1 MELKSKLKEL
11 RMAHNMTQ
19 EAVADRIGVSSQTVS
34 KWERGLLSPD
44 ISLLPK
50 IALLFKCSIDSLFDM
65 ELVWSIEH
73 RKEFGEKI
81 HALHERKDW
90 DGVYQAWIREIELNP
105 DHYGNY
111 ADVMLHVYRK
121 KLYDKDRVEKMLS
134 LAEHAEKCCTD
145 DDKRN
150 EIYRIMLQLCSE
162 SNDPAIREKG
172 KYYYKK
178 LPSLRHSRE
187 VYAKFVMEGEKYRA
201 QVLKN
206 IPCIVDLAEWSIRQ
220 LILPE
225 MPPEEK
231 LFYYQK
237 AAALWETV
245 TDGKY
250 AGFYDPP
257 LLSDYAEIAKIYV
270 QLGQADRAEEYIDR
284 ILAAWERHM
293 TESGK
298 ENKSKIMCSAA
309 PGNSVPLE
317 QICKKLL
324 QYMISAPELAAFKDK
339 VTALQNRYEEYAAQ
353 TRGEANE
360 NYIFFDS
367 RSFADGHAVRFMRR
381 HARSPAGH

>member
-1 MELKSKLKEL
+1 MELKNKLKEL
-11 RMAHNMTQ
+11 RVAHCMTQ
-19 EAVADRIGVSSQTVS
+19 EVVADHLGVSSQTVS

-44 ISLLPK
+44 ISLLPQ

-81 HALHERKDW
+81 HALHEKKDW
-90 DGVYQAWIREIELNP
+90 EGVYQAWIREIELNP

-121 KLYDKDRVEKMLS
+121 KLYDRDRVEKMIS

-150 EIYRIMLQLCSE
+150 EIYRIMLRLCSE
-162 SNDPAIREKG
+162 SKDQIIREKG

-187 VYAKFVMEGEKYRA
+187 VYAKFVMDGEEYRS

-206 IPCIVDLAEWSIRQ
+206 IIYTVDLAECSVRQ
-220 LILPE
+220 LILPD
-225 MPPEEK
+225 MPPCEK

-237 AAALWETV
+237 AAALLETAL
-245 TDGKY
+245 DGKY

-270 QLGQADRAEEYIDR
+270 QLGQTDRADEYINR
-284 ILAAWERHM
+284 IIATLEKHM
-293 TESGK
+293 IESEK
-298 ENKSKIMCSAA
+298 ENKSQILYSTTMR
-309 PGNSVPLE
+309 NSVPTE

-324 QYMISAPELAAFKDK
+324 QNMISTPELENFKDK
-339 VTALQNRYEEYAAQ
+339 ISALQNRYEEYISQ
-353 TRGEANE
+353 TRGKTNE
-360 NYIFFDS
+360 N
-367 RSFADGHAVRFMRR
+367 
-381 HARSPAGH
+381 

>member
-1 MELKSKLKEL
+1 MEFKKKLKEL
-11 RMAHNMTQ
+11 RAAHCMTQ
-19 EAVADRIGVSSQTVS
+19 EAVADYLGVSSQTVS

-44 ISLLPK
+44 IALLPK

-65 ELVWSIEH
+65 DLLWSIEH

-81 HALHERKDW
+81 RALHDKNGWE
-90 DGVYQAWIREIELNP
+90 GVYEAWICEIELNP

-121 KLYDKDRVEKMLS
+121 KLYEKDRVEKMIS

-162 SNDPAIREKG
+162 SKDPTIREKG

-187 VYAKFVMEGEKYRA
+187 VYAKFVMDSEEYRT

-206 IPCIVDLAEWSIRQ
+206 IIYTVDLAECSVRQ
-220 LILPE
+220 LILPN
-225 MPPEEK
+225 MPLQEK

-237 AAALWETV
+237 AAALLETV
-245 TDGKY
+245 LDGKY

-257 LLSDYAEIAKIYV
+257 LMSDYVEIAKIYI
-270 QLGQADRAEEYIDR
+270 QIRQTDKAEEYINR
-284 ILAAWERHM
+284 IIAMLEKHM
-293 TESGK
+293 IASEK
-298 ENKSKIMCSAA
+298 ENKSPILYCPMLQNA
-309 PGNSVPLE
+309 LTTE
-317 QICKKLL
+317 QMCKKLL
-324 QYMISAPELAAFKDK
+324 QNMINTPEFEIFKNNISD
-339 VTALQNRYEEYAAQ
+339 LQNRYEGYIAQ
-353 TRGEANE
+353 TQVE
-360 NYIFFDS
+360 N
-367 RSFADGHAVRFMRR
+367 
-381 HARSPAGH
+381 

>member
-1 MELKSKLKEL
+1 MELKNKLKEL
-11 RMAHNMTQ
+11 RVTHVMTQ
-19 EAVADRIGVSSQTVS
+19 EAVADHLGVSSQTVS

-44 ISLLPK
+44 IALLPK

-65 ELVWSIEH
+65 DLVWSIEH

-81 HALHERKDW
+81 HALHEKKDW
-90 DGVYQAWIREIELNP
+90 EGVYQAWIHEIELNP

-121 KLYDKDRVEKMLS
+121 KLYDNARVEKMIS

-162 SNDPAIREKG
+162 SKDPAIREKG
-172 KYYYKK
+172 RYYYKK

-187 VYAKFVMEGEKYRA
+187 VYAKFVMDGEEYRS

-206 IPCIVDLAEWSIRQ
+206 IIYTIDLAECSIRQ
-220 LILPE
+220 LILPD

-237 AAALWETV
+237 AARLLETV
-245 TDGKY
+245 LDGKY

-270 QLGQADRAEEYIDR
+270 QLAQPDRADEYINR
-284 ILAAWERHM
+284 ILAALEKHM
-293 TESGK
+293 IESEK
-298 ENKSKIMCSAA
+298 ENKSQILYSTTMR
-309 PGNSVPLE
+309 NSVPTE

-324 QYMISAPELAAFKDK
+324 QNMICAPELEIFKNK
-339 VTALQNRYEEYAAQ
+339 IFALQNRYEEYIFQ

-360 NYIFFDS
+360 N
-367 RSFADGHAVRFMRR
+367 
-381 HARSPAGH
+381 

>member
-1 MELKSKLKEL
+1 MELKNKLKEL
-11 RMAHNMTQ
+11 RVTHGMTQ
-19 EAVADRIGVSSQTVS
+19 EAVADYLFVSSQTVS

-44 ISLLPK
+44 IALLPK

-81 HALHERKDW
+81 HALHEKKDW
-90 DGVYQAWIREIELNP
+90 EGVYQAWIREIELNP

-121 KLYDKDRVEKMLS
+121 KLYDKDRVEKMIS

-162 SNDPAIREKG
+162 SKDPAIREKG

-187 VYAKFVMEGEKYRA
+187 VYAKFVMDGEEYRS

-206 IPCIVDLAEWSIRQ
+206 IIYTIDLAECSVRQ
-220 LILPE
+220 LILPD
-225 MPPEEK
+225 MPPQEK

-237 AAALWETV
+237 AAALLETV
-245 TDGKY
+245 LDGKY

-257 LLSDYAEIAKIYV
+257 LMSDYAEIAKIYV
-270 QLGQADRAEEYIDR
+270 QLGQTDRAEEYINR
-284 ILAAWERHM
+284 IIATLEKHM
-293 TESGK
+293 IKSEK
-298 ENKSKIMCSAA
+298 ENKSQILCSTTLH
-309 PGNSVPLE
+309 NSVPTE
-317 QICKKLL
+317 QICQKLL
-324 QYMISAPELAAFKDK
+324 QNMLNATELELFKDK
-339 VTALQNRYEEYAAQ
+339 ISDLQKRYEKYVFR
-353 TRGEANE
+353 TRSTINE
-360 NYIFFDS
+360 N
-367 RSFADGHAVRFMRR
+367 
-381 HARSPAGH
+381 

>member
-1 MELKSKLKEL
+1 MELKNKLKEL
-11 RMAHNMTQ
+11 RVAHSMTQ
-19 EAVADRIGVSSQTVS
+19 EAVAEHLGVSSQTVS

-44 ISLLPK
+44 ITLLPK

-65 ELVWSIEH
+65 DLLWSIEH

-81 HALHERKDW
+81 QALHEQKDW
-90 DGVYQAWIREIELNP
+90 EGVYQAWIREIELNP

-121 KLYDKDRVEKMLS
+121 KLYDKDRVEKMIS

-162 SNDPAIREKG
+162 SKDPAIREKG

-187 VYAKFVMEGEKYRA
+187 VYAKFVMDGEEYKS

-206 IPCIVDLAEWSIRQ
+206 IIYTIDLAECSVRQ
-220 LILPE
+220 LILPD
-225 MPPEEK
+225 MPPQEK
-231 LFYYQK
+231 LFYYKK
-237 AAALWETV
+237 AVALLETV
-245 TDGKY
+245 LDGKY

-257 LLSDYAEIAKIYV
+257 LMSDYAEIAKIYV
-270 QLGQADRAEEYIDR
+270 QLGQTDRAEEYVKR
-284 ILAAWERHM
+284 IIATLERHM
-293 TESGK
+293 IESEK
-298 ENKSKIMCSAA
+298 ENKSQILYSTTLR
-309 PGNSVPLE
+309 NSVPTE

-324 QYMISAPELAAFKDK
+324 KNIISTPELEIFKDK
-339 VTALQNRYEEYAAQ
+339 ISALQSRYEEYISQ
-353 TRGEANE
+353 TRGEFNK
-360 NYIFFDS
+360 N
-367 RSFADGHAVRFMRR
+367 
-381 HARSPAGH
+381 

>member
-11 RMAHNMTQ
+11 RISRNMTQ
-19 EAVADRIGVSSQTVS
+19 EAVADHLGVSSQTVS

-65 ELVWSIEH
+65 DLVWSIEH

-81 HALHERKDW
+81 HALHEKKDW
-90 DGVYQAWIREIELNP
+90 EGVYQAWIREIELNP

-121 KLYDKDRVEKMLS
+121 KLYDKDRIEKMIS

-162 SNDPAIREKG
+162 SNDSAIREKG

-187 VYAKFVMEGEKYRA
+187 VYAKFVMEDEEYRS

-206 IPCIVDLAEWSIRQ
+206 IIYTIDLAECSVRQ
-220 LILPE
+220 LILPD
-225 MPPEEK
+225 MPLEEK

-237 AAALWETV
+237 AAMLLETV
-245 TDGKY
+245 LDGKY

-257 LLSDYAEIAKIYV
+257 LLSDYAEIAKINV
-270 QLGQADRAEEYIDR
+270 QLGQMDMAGEYVNR
-284 ILAAWERHM
+284 ILAALEKHM
-293 TESGK
+293 IESEK
-298 ENKSKIMCSAA
+298 ENKSRILYSTTMRNAVS
-309 PGNSVPLE
+309 NE
-317 QICKKLL
+317 QICQKLL
-324 QYMISAPELAAFKDK
+324 QNMLNTTEFESFWDSIADIQK
-339 VTALQNRYEEYAAQ
+339 RYDQ
-353 TRGEANE
+353 FCIGH
-360 NYIFFDS
+360 IFS
-367 RSFADGHAVRFMRR
+367 KE
-381 HARSPAGH
+381 